1 MIYNFLFPTKPDN
14 KNISVLLLTL
24 RIVFGV
30 LLMSHGIQKLCNF
43 HELSNVF
50 PDPIGLGSSV
60 SLILAIFAEFLC
72 SAAFVIGILYRLA
85 TIPMIFT
92 MGVAFFV
99 AHAHDS
105 FSVKELAFVY
115 FVVFIILY
123 IVGPGK
129 YSVDYAIGKELRRRK
144 DQKNKIK

>member
-1 MIYNFLFPTKPDN
+1 MIYNFLFPSKPDD
-14 KNISVLLLTL
+14 KNISVLLLTF

-43 HELSNVF
+43 HELSAVF
-50 PDPIGLGSSV
+50 PDPIGLGSNT

-72 SAAFVIGILYRLA
+72 SAAFVIGLLYRLA

-92 MGVAFFV
+92 MGVACFV
-99 AHAHDS
+99 AHAHDP

-115 FVVFIILY
+115 LVVFIIMY
-123 IVGPGK
+123 IAGPGK
-129 YSVDYAIGKELRRRK
+129 YSIDYVIGKELRRRK
-144 DQKNKIK
+144 EQKNKTI